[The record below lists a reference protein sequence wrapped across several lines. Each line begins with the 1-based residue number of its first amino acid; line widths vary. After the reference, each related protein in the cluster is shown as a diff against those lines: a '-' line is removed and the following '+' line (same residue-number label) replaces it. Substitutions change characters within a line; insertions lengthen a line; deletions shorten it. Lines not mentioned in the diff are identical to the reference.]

1 MKKRINNFLCIRI
14 CIITKCTLNK
24 LRNSYRNKNSKE
36 VVITMADLRPQM
48 MIFVTEYL
56 RNGNNATQAAIAAGY
71 SEKTAASQGSR
82 LLKSVEIQ
90 QYLNKTEQNLN
101 KDLRVMFA
109 EDAVKAYSVM
119 IEIMNDPLTPP
130 KDRLVAARDL
140 LDRAGYKPVEQIKA
154 DVTTT
159 KLEEFYT

>member
-1 MKKRINNFLCIRI
+1 
-14 CIITKCTLNK
+14 
-24 LRNSYRNKNSKE
+24 
-36 VVITMADLRPQM
+36 MADLRPQM

-56 RNGNNATQAAIAAGY
+56 KNGNNATQAAIAAGY

-101 KDLRVMFA
+101 KDLRMMFA
-109 EDAVKAYSVM
+109 EDAVKAYGVM
-119 IEIMNDPLTPP
+119 LDIMNDPLTPP

-140 LDRAGYKPVEQIKA
+140 LDRAGYKPVDKVQA
-154 DVTTT
+154 DMNAEISFKVELP
-159 KLEEFYT
+159 KGFGDDDDD

>member
-1 MKKRINNFLCIRI
+1 
-14 CIITKCTLNK
+14 
-24 LRNSYRNKNSKE
+24 
-36 VVITMADLRPQM
+36 MADLRPQM

-71 SEKTAASQGSR
+71 SEKTASSQGSR

-101 KDLRVMFA
+101 KDLRMMFA
-109 EDAVKAYSVM
+109 DDAVKAYNVM
-119 IEIMNDPLTPP
+119 LEIMNNPETPP

-140 LDRAGYKPVEQIKA
+140 LDRAGYKPVDKLQA
-154 DVTTT
+154 DMNAEISFKVALP
-159 KLEEFYT
+159 KGFGDDADD

>member
-1 MKKRINNFLCIRI
+1 
-14 CIITKCTLNK
+14 
-24 LRNSYRNKNSKE
+24 
-36 VVITMADLRPQM
+36 MADLRPQM

-101 KDLRVMFA
+101 KDLRMMFA
-109 EDAVKAYSVM
+109 EDAVKAYEVM
-119 IEIMNDPLTPP
+119 LDIMNDPAVPP

-140 LDRAGYKPVEQIKA
+140 LDRAGYKPIEQIRA
-154 DVTTT
+154 DVTAA
-159 KLEEFYT
+159 KLEDFFS